1 MVWHT
6 ALQSPTSHTMGSITL
21 GLAILGCVLVCRASR
36 SSHSREQER
45 HSRLSLLK
53 EISNK
58 IDHGPAY
65 VSHHKGD
72 LPPTHQVL
80 TKHAWKHN
88 KKNGLTKKS
97 KKGSHGTQQPANTR
111 FDQDNIHLQ
120 RLDYQPITR
129 KKKMPKNFKQM
140 MKKKSQKPSKKM
152 DKMYKKMIEK
162 EKLRLKKKYLKKTQK
177 KHVP

>member
-21 GLAILGCVLVCRASR
+21 GLAILGCVLVCQASR

-72 LPPTHQVL
+72 LTPTHQVL

-88 KKNGLTKKS
+88 KKTGLTKKS

-162 EKLRLKKKYLKKTQK
+162 EKQRLKKKYLKKTQK

>member
-1 MVWHT
+1 
-6 ALQSPTSHTMGSITL
+6 MGTL
-21 GLAILGCVLVCRASR
+21 ALAILGCVLVCQASR

-72 LPPTHQVL
+72 LPLPSHQVL

-88 KKNGLTKKS
+88 KKTGLTKKS
-97 KKGSHGTQQPANTR
+97 K
-111 FDQDNIHLQ
+111 
-120 RLDYQPITR
+120 
-129 KKKMPKNFKQM
+129 
-140 MKKKSQKPSKKM
+140 KPSKKM

-162 EKLRLKKKYLKKTQK
+162 EKLRLKKKYLKKT
-177 KHVP
+177 

>member
-1 MVWHT
+1 
-6 ALQSPTSHTMGSITL
+6 MG
-21 GLAILGCVLVCRASR
+21 
-36 SSHSREQER
+36 
-45 HSRLSLLK
+45 
-53 EISNK
+53 NK

-72 LPPTHQVL
+72 LPLPSHQVL

-88 KKNGLTKKS
+88 KKTGLTKKS
-97 KKGSHGTQQPANTR
+97 KKGSHGIQQPANTK

-140 MKKKSQKPSKKM
+140 MKKKSQKPSKNGQDVQENDRERKAKVEEEVFEE
-152 DKMYKKMIEK
+152 DAE
-162 EKLRLKKKYLKKTQK
+162 EACTLK
-177 KHVP
+177 

>member
-1 MVWHT
+1 
-6 ALQSPTSHTMGSITL
+6 MGSITL
-21 GLAILGCVLVCRASR
+21 GLAILGCVLVCQASR

-72 LPPTHQVL
+72 LPTHQVL

-88 KKNGLTKKS
+88 KKTGITKKS

-140 MKKKSQKPSKKM
+140 MNKKMIEKEKLRMKKKSQKPSKKM
-152 DKMYKKMIEK
+152 DKMYKKMIE
-162 EKLRLKKKYLKKTQK
+162 
-177 KHVP
+177 

>member
-1 MVWHT
+1 
-6 ALQSPTSHTMGSITL
+6 MGTL
-21 GLAILGCVLVCRASR
+21 ALAILGCVLVCQASR

-72 LPPTHQVL
+72 LPLPSHQVL

-88 KKNGLTKKS
+88 KKTGLTKKS
-97 KKGSHGTQQPANTR
+97 KKGSHGIQQPANTK

-120 RLDYQPITR
+120 RLDYQPIT
-129 KKKMPKNFKQM
+129 
-140 MKKKSQKPSKKM
+140 KKKSQKPSKKM

-162 EKLRLKKKYLKKTQK
+162 EKLRLKKKYLK
-177 KHVP
+177 

>member
-1 MVWHT
+1 
-6 ALQSPTSHTMGSITL
+6 MGSITL
-21 GLAILGCVLVCRASR
+21 ALAILGCVLVCQASR

-72 LPPTHQVL
+72 LPLHQVL

-88 KKNGLTKKS
+88 KKTGLTKKS
-97 KKGSHGTQQPANTR
+97 KKGSHGIQQPANTK

-140 MKKKSQKPSKKM
+140 M

>member
-1 MVWHT
+1 
-6 ALQSPTSHTMGSITL
+6 MGSIS
-21 GLAILGCVLVCRASR
+21 LALVILCSVLMCQASR

-72 LPPTHQVL
+72 LPSHQVL

-88 KKNGLTKKS
+88 KKTGITKKS
-97 KKGSHGTQQPANTR
+97 KKGSHGMQQPANTR

-152 DKMYKKMIEK
+152 DKMYKKK
-162 EKLRLKKKYLKKTQK
+162 SQKPSKKMD
-177 KHVP
+177 